1 MSMLSWT
8 VAITIAAAGVG
19 LSQEARRA
27 DILIENAHLVTMN
40 GERVVVPGGTLVIRG
55 SEIIAVG
62 GPELA
67 DSYTASKVIDAG
79 GDIVMPGMVNTHTHA
94 AMTIFRGL
102 ADEVPDR
109 LQRFIFPLERTLVD
123 AVNVYRGTLLAAVEM
138 VQGGVTTF
146 ADMYYFEDQV
156 ARAAIEV
163 GMRAIAGETVIKYP
177 APDAKEPYGGLEYAL
192 KFIEEFHGNELVTPA
207 LAPHAPYSVGE
218 EQLALV
224 AKWAKKLDVPVLI
237 HLSETKAEI
246 EQIRRD
252 FGKTPVEYLD
262 SVGLLNSRL
271 VAAHCIFV
279 TESDIDLLKRR
290 GVGVSHN
297 MVSNAKAGK
306 GVAPILTMLDR
317 GVDVG
322 LGTDGAMSG
331 NTLDIMTQMGYV
343 AKIHK
348 LVNEDRTVMPAVDV
362 VEMATIGGARAL
374 NMGHRIG
381 SLEVGKLADV
391 IIVDKDAVNM
401 IPMYDV
407 YSALVY
413 AATAANVTTTVIHGR
428 VIMENRVIGTVDVE
442 KIRRD
447 VLELS
452 EEIKRE
458 AGKLE

>member
-1 MSMLSWT
+1 MLSWT
-8 VAITIAAAGVG
+8 VTFMIAAAGVG
-19 LSQEARRA
+19 SSQGPQRA
-27 DILIENAHLVTMN
+27 DILIKNAHLVTMS
-40 GERVVVPGGTLVIRG
+40 GERSVVPGGTLVIRG

-94 AMTIFRGL
+94 PMIIFRGL

-156 ARAAIEV
+156 ARAASEV

-192 KFIEEFHGNELVTPA
+192 KFIEEFYGNELVTPA

-237 HLSETKAEI
+237 HLSETKAEV

-262 SVGLLNSRL
+262 SVGLLSSRL

-290 GVGVSHN
+290 GVGVGHN

-306 GVAPILTMLDR
+306 GVAPVLTMLDR

-348 LVNEDRTVMPAVDV
+348 LVNEDRTVMPPVDV

-413 AATAANVTTTVIHGR
+413 AATAANVTTTIIHGR
-428 VIMENRVIGTVDVE
+428 VIMENRVVGTVDVDQ
-442 KIRRD
+442 IRRD
-447 VLELS
+447 VLELN
-452 EEIKRE
+452 EEIKE
-458 AGKLE
+458 KAGKLE

>member
-1 MSMLSWT
+1 
-8 VAITIAAAGVG
+8 
-19 LSQEARRA
+19 
-27 DILIENAHLVTMN
+27 MN
-40 GERVVVPGGTLVIRG
+40 EEKAVIVGGTLVIHR

-62 GPELA
+62 GPELTE
-67 DSYTASKVIDAG
+67 SYAAGKVIDAG

-94 AMTIFRGL
+94 PMTLFRGL

-109 LQRFIFPLERTLVD
+109 LERFIFPLERTVVD
-123 AVNVYRGTLLAAVEM
+123 SENVYRGTLLAAVEM

-156 ARAAIEV
+156 ARAAAEV
-163 GMRAIAGETVIKYP
+163 GMRAIAGETVIQYP
-177 APDAKEPYGGLEYAL
+177 APDAKEPYGGLEYAK
-192 KFIEEFHGNELVTPA
+192 KFIEAFRGHELITPA

-224 AKWAKKLDVPVLI
+224 AEWAEKLDVPILI

-262 SVGLLNSRL
+262 SVGLLNARL

-297 MVSNAKAGK
+297 MVSNVKAGK
-306 GVAPILTMLDR
+306 GVAPVLTMLDR

-331 NTLDIMTQMGYV
+331 NTLDIITQMGYV

-348 LVNEDRTVMPAVDV
+348 LVHEDRTVMPPVDV

-374 NMGHRIG
+374 DMGDRIG

-391 IIVDKDAVNM
+391 VIVDKDAVNM

-413 AATAANVTTTVIHGR
+413 AASPANVTTTIIHGR
-428 VIMENRVIGTVDVE
+428 IIMEERKVLTVDVD
-442 KIRRD
+442 KIWQD
-447 VLELS
+447 VLELN
-452 EEIKRE
+452 EAIKKE
-458 AGKLE
+458 AEKLARGN

>member
-1 MSMLSWT
+1 
-8 VAITIAAAGVG
+8 
-19 LSQEARRA
+19 
-27 DILIENAHLVTMN
+27 
-40 GERVVVPGGTLVIRG
+40 
-55 SEIIAVG
+55 
-62 GPELA
+62 
-67 DSYTASKVIDAG
+67 
-79 GDIVMPGMVNTHTHA
+79 
-94 AMTIFRGL
+94 
-102 ADEVPDR
+102 
-109 LQRFIFPLERTLVD
+109 
-123 AVNVYRGTLLAAVEM
+123 
-138 VQGGVTTF
+138 
-146 ADMYYFEDQV
+146 MYYFEDQV

-192 KFIEEFHGNELVTPA
+192 KFIEEFHGNELITPA

-290 GVGVSHN
+290 GVGVGHN

-306 GVAPILTMLDR
+306 GVAPVLTMLDR

-348 LVNEDRTVMPAVDV
+348 LVNEDRTVMPPVDV

-413 AATAANVTTTVIHGR
+413 AATAANVTTTIIHGR
-428 VIMENRVIGTVDVE
+428 IIMENREVRTVDVE

-447 VLELS
+447 VLELN

>member
-1 MSMLSWT
+1 MLSWT
-8 VAITIAAAGVG
+8 VAFMIAAAGVG
-19 LSQEARRA
+19 LSQGPQRA
-27 DILIENAHLVTMN
+27 DILIKNAHVVTMN
-40 GERVVVPGGTLVIRG
+40 EEKAVVPGGTLVIRG
-55 SEIIAVG
+55 SKIIAVG

-94 AMTIFRGL
+94 PMIIFRGL

-123 AVNVYRGTLLAAVEM
+123 AVTVYRGALLAAVEM
-138 VQGGVTTF
+138 VQGGVTIF

-156 ARAAIEV
+156 ARAASEV

-192 KFIEEFHGNELVTPA
+192 KFIEEFHGNELITPA
-207 LAPHAPYSVGE
+207 LAPHAPYSVDE

-297 MVSNAKAGK
+297 MVSNVKSGK
-306 GVAPILTMLDR
+306 GVAPVLTMLDR
-317 GVDVG
+317 RVDVG

-348 LVNEDRTVMPAVDV
+348 LVNEDRTVMPPVDV

-413 AATAANVTTTVIHGR
+413 AATAANVTTTIIHGR
-428 VIMENRVIGTVDVE
+428 IIMENREVQTVDVE

-447 VLELS
+447 VLELN